1 MVTDLFSKWVEAF
14 PLAATDSET
23 LASVLVDEV
32 VCRYGV
38 PGSLHSDQGANLNS
52 QVITA
57 LCKLLG
63 INKTRTTA
71 YHPQGNGQVE
81 RFNRTLEV
89 ILSKVV
95 ADNQKD
101 WDIHIPKALFAYRTV
116 RTALHESSGYSPFRV
131 NFGRSPI
138 LPIDIVVGRPPRP
151 EGSTG
156 EANVPQYVEELSTS
170 LRKIFSD
177 VKSHLDKAHE
187 RSKKRCDKDARADEE
202 KHLQLEIR
210 CGCMYQQ

>member
-1 MVTDLFSKWVEAF
+1 MVCW
-14 PLAATDSET
+14 
-23 LASVLVDEV
+23 
-32 VCRYGV
+32 YGV
-38 PGSLHSDQGANLNS
+38 PGSLHSDQGANLNG

-57 LCKLLG
+57 LCKRLG
-63 INKTRTTA
+63 INKTWTTA

-81 RFNRTLEV
+81 RFNRTLEA
-89 ILSKVV
+89 IQSKVL
-95 ADNQKD
+95 ADNQND
-101 WDIHIPKALFAYRTV
+101 WVIHIPKALFAY

-170 LRKIFSD
+170 LRKIFTD
-177 VKSHLDKAHE
+177 VTF
-187 RSKKRCDKDARADEE
+187 
-202 KHLQLEIR
+202 
-210 CGCMYQQ
+210 G